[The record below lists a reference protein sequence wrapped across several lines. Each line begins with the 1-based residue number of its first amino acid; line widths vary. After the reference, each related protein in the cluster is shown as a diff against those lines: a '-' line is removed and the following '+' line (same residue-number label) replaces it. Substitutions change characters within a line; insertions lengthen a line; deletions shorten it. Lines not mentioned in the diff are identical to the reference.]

1 MIKPK
6 DIKTEFLHPEKRD
19 AIQQPNNHLDNY
31 TFAQDEFQELFND
44 DNLGIP
50 PGWLMN
56 HARFFYATPKGVPE
70 RDGWIVNEIAL
81 ENDDEQQETI
91 QGKILTDYCSDRV
104 TFVISKKQLEEN
116 TNEPKLLAGVGK
128 TELFIENLKIAI
140 AEADAKKKLKPKTKK
155 KANYKNKA
163 YKNTAKQTKPSPILM
178 SLIKKV

>member
-19 AIQQPNNHLDNY
+19 AIQQPNRHADNLY
-31 TFAQDEFQELFND
+31 LAQDEFQELMNELMF
-44 DNLGIP
+44 IKP
-50 PGWLMN
+50 HWLMPM
-56 HARFFYATPKGVPE
+56 ARCFYLTE
-70 RDGWIVNEIAL
+70 T
-81 ENDDEQQETI
+81 DE
-91 QGKILTDYCSDRV
+91 LR
-104 TFVISKKQLEEN
+104 
-116 TNEPKLLAGVGK
+116 LLAGVGK

>member
-31 TFAQDEFQELFND
+31 TFVQDEFQELMNEFVF
-44 DNLGIP
+44 IKP
-50 PGWLMN
+50 HWLMPM
-56 HARFFYATPKGVPE
+56 ARCFYSTE
-70 RDGWIVNEIAL
+70 T
-81 ENDDEQQETI
+81 DE
-91 QGKILTDYCSDRV
+91 LR
-104 TFVISKKQLEEN
+104 
-116 TNEPKLLAGVGK
+116 LLAGVGK